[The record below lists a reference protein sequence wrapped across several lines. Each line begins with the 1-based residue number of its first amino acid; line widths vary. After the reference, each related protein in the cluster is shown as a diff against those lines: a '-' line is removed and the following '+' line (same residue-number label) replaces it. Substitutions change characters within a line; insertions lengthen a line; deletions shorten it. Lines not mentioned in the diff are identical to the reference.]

1 MRLFRSA
8 AMALTMLVAAGCA
21 TVTDKT
27 QHQSPVLSTEKVEA
41 LEPIQNRFVVRRE
54 FDQQEID
61 CLAKNI
67 YFEARGE
74 PDRGKAAVAHVTLNR
89 MESGRYPDTVCGVV
103 YDRNRRGCQ
112 FSWTCDRH
120 VDRLRDLKSFYIA
133 KLIAS
138 DIYINRPRDFTQGS
152 MFYHAN
158 YVRPY
163 WASSFTKTL
172 VIGSHIFYRERT

>member
-1 MRLFRSA
+1 
-8 AMALTMLVAAGCA
+8 MLVAAGCA
-21 TVTDKT
+21 TVTD
-27 QHQSPVLSTEKVEA
+27 SPQRMVPMNPQRIEA
-41 LEPIQNRFVVRRE
+41 LEPVENKLSLRRE
-54 FDQQEID
+54 FAQQEID

-74 PDRGKAAVAHVTLNR
+74 PDIGKAAVAHVILNR

-120 VDRLRDLKSFYIA
+120 ADRLRDLKSFYVA